1 MQHQFHD
8 PAYPLYDARWEHDAC
23 GTGFLAQISGE
34 ASYQLVQTAL
44 EALTRLTHRGAQDA
58 DAETSDGAG
67 LLTQIPGALLCEEL
81 RAQGIVV
88 ADPADLAV
96 GMLFLPSQDRAP
108 ADYLQSRQVLEQAL
122 NEAGLVSS
130 QGQPLRWR
138 NPPIDSSV
146 LGARARATAPGIAQ
160 ILLTRPSHLTR
171 EQYERSL
178 YYARRLV
185 ERRWQEAGING
196 AYIVSLSRTTIVY
209 KGLLAPNQLARFYL
223 DLADPRYTSAFA
235 IFHQRYST
243 NTFPSWSLAQPMRM
257 LAHNGEI
264 NTIQGNRN
272 WMQAREAALF
282 SPYWGNRFHDLL
294 PIIQPGGSDSTQL
307 DNVLELLALSG
318 RDLLHSMQMLI
329 PPAWEHDPE
338 LDSVQRAWCEYH
350 AGQVEPWDGPA
361 ALAFSDGRFVGAA
374 LDRNG
379 LRPARYTLTSH
390 GLLILASEA
399 GVVPCE
405 AHEVVEKGRLGP
417 GEMIAVDL
425 EHGVMLRNSE
435 IKAVLSQ
442 RQPYQQWLDTN
453 LIRLADLPQ
462 QAALANA
469 GSYDAEALFQRQ
481 RLFGY
486 THEDVELIL
495 RPMLLENKEP
505 VWSMGDDTPLVALST
520 QARSFSDYFHQR
532 FAQVTNPPIDPL
544 REQIVMSLDCYLGRR
559 QNLLSETALHARL
572 LHLETPL
579 LTESH
584 LGTLRSLE
592 AFRSQTLRVTF
603 ACDAGPLALEAAL
616 DKLEHEAIS
625 AVAAGVTLLI
635 LSDNLASPSQ
645 APIPMLMAV
654 GAVHQALI
662 RSGSRTYTSLICETG
677 SALDIHQVALLLG
690 YGAEAV
696 VPTLAL
702 ASARALAGERH
713 LESLT
718 REQAVERYLHVIEGG
733 LRKVMARMGI
743 STIRNIIGA
752 GQFEIFGLDPA
763 LIQRCFVAGSSAQIA
778 HPGKIGFTQIAGQV
792 IERLSRYKP
801 QPLQG
806 EPATAAAEESRAV
819 TEINRRRKLT
829 DIGYYRFRR
838 DGEYHAYNP
847 LIIRAL
853 QRAAQSGDTTDYR
866 SFTELVYQRPPTTL
880 RDLLTFV
887 PTTPIPVEQVESLE
901 SIRARFVVSAMSVG
915 ALSPETHRTIAAAMN
930 SIGGR
935 NNTGEGG
942 EDPDWYHQ
950 TINGSPV
957 SSKIK
962 QVASARFGITT
973 EYLVR
978 AEELEIKMAQGS
990 KPGEGGQ
997 LPPAKVSPF
1006 IARLRHTSPHVPLIS
1021 PPPHH
1026 DIYSIEDLA
1035 QLIYDL
1041 KQVNP
1046 RARVGVKLV
1055 SSIGVGTIAAGVAKA
1070 HADYIQISGQ
1080 DGGTGASPLQSIKHA
1095 GIPWERGLAETQQT
1109 LVRNGLRGRVRLRV
1123 DGGLKTGRDIVIAAM
1138 LGAEEFGFGTASLVS
1153 LGCDMARQCH
1163 LNTCPTG
1170 IATQREDLRAKFT
1183 GTPQMLI
1190 NYLTLVA
1197 GEVREW
1203 LARLGIRHLDELI
1216 GRADLLQYSE
1226 ETSIDLAPLLVAA
1239 PGASTP
1245 APPAT
1250 RPNIPPGIPPGTLPK
1265 DSPGAPVAPNE
1276 HPSLSSS
1283 LEDRGKGAVTAQPQ
1297 SPLAQRLL
1305 LEAEQALSGEHS
1317 VLLQHLISNSD
1328 RSIGAGLAGE
1338 IARRYGNA
1346 GLPGVSITCA
1356 FQGAAGQSFGA
1367 FCLPGMHLILHGEAN
1382 DYVGKSMT
1390 GGQIVIAPPAGASF
1404 AAHENTIL
1412 GNTALYGAT
1421 GGQFFAAGRAGERF
1435 AVRNSGAL
1443 AVIEGVGA
1451 HGCEYMT
1458 GGLVAVLGATGP
1470 NFGAGMSAG
1479 VAYVLDLTGV
1489 FPAHCNTE
1497 LVELQRIDD
1506 LDELEALRTI
1516 IQWHRKKTRSW
1527 RAAQVLAE
1535 WSRMQRAFWRV
1546 LPRDTEHSAC
1556 DYVDAHPYNAELI
1569 GVPHP

>member
-1 MQHQFHD
+1 MRHRTS
-8 PAYPLYDARWEHDAC
+8 AYPLYDPRWEHDAC

-34 ASYQLVQTAL
+34 ASHQLVQTSL

-67 LLTQIPGALLCEEL
+67 LLTQIPGALLREEL
-81 RAQGIVV
+81 QAQGITL
-88 ADPADLAV
+88 ADPADLAA
-96 GMLFLPSQDRAP
+96 GMLFLPSQDRSP
-108 ADYLQSRQVLEQAL
+108 ADYLHSRQIFEQAL
-122 NEAGLVSS
+122 SEAGLVPSH
-130 QGQPLRWR
+130 LYWR
-138 NPPIDSSV
+138 NPPLDYAV
-146 LGARARATAPGIAQ
+146 LGARARATAPSIVQ
-160 ILLTRPSHLTR
+160 VLLTRPAHLDA

-185 ERRWQEAGING
+185 ERRWQEAGIDD
-196 AYIVSLSRTTIVY
+196 AYVASLSRRTVVY
-209 KGLLAPNQLARFYL
+209 KGLLAPDQLARFYL

-243 NTFPSWSLAQPMRM
+243 NTFPSWPLAQPMRW
-257 LAHNGEI
+257 LSHNGEI

-272 WMQAREAALF
+272 WMQAREVALF
-282 SPYWGNRFHDLL
+282 SPHWGSRFHDLL
-294 PIIQPGGSDSTQL
+294 PIIQPGGSDSAQL
-307 DNVLELLALSG
+307 DNVVELLALSG
-318 RDLLHSMQMLI
+318 RDLLHSVQMLV
-329 PPAWEHDPE
+329 PPAWEHDSE
-338 LDSVQRAWCEYH
+338 LESAWCEYH
-350 AGQVEPWDGPA
+350 AGQIEPWDGPA

-379 LRPARYTLTSH
+379 LRPARYTLSSH

-425 EHGVMLRNSE
+425 EHGVLLRNAE
-435 IKAVLSQ
+435 IKAALWQ
-442 RQPYQQWLDTN
+442 CQPYQQWLDTN
-453 LIRLADLPQ
+453 LVRLADLPQ
-462 QAALANA
+462 QAAPSAA
-469 GSYDAEALFQRQ
+469 AAPETLFYRQ
-481 RLFGY
+481 QLFGY

-495 RPMLLENKEP
+495 RPMLTENKEP
-505 VWSMGDDTPLVALST
+505 VWSMGDDTPLAALSS

-544 REQIVMSLDCYLGRR
+544 REQVVMSLDCYLGRR
-559 QNLLSETALHARL
+559 QNLLGESALHARL
-572 LHLETPL
+572 VHLETPV
-579 LTESH
+579 LTESR
-584 LGTLRSLE
+584 LETLRGLPS
-592 AFRSQTLRVTF
+592 FRSQTLSATLE
-603 ACDAGPLALEAAL
+603 CDAGPPALEAAL
-616 DKLEHEAIS
+616 DRLERE
-625 AVAAGVTLLI
+625 AVAAVFGGVTLLI
-635 LSDNLASPSQ
+635 LSDNQASPEE
-645 APIPMLMAV
+645 APLPMLIAT
-654 GAVHQALI
+654 GAVHQALV
-662 RSGSRTYTSLICETG
+662 RCGTRTHTSLICETG
-677 SALDIHQVALLLG
+677 SAWDVHQVALLLG

-696 VPTLAL
+696 IPALAL
-702 ASARALAGERH
+702 ASVRALAGERH

-718 REQAVERYLHVIEGG
+718 PEQAVERYLHVIEDG

-752 GQFEIFGLDPA
+752 GQFEIFGLDPQV
-763 LIQRCFVAGSSAQIA
+763 IQRCFAVSSAQTI
-778 HPGKIGFTQIAGQV
+778 HPGRVSFTQVARQV
-792 IERLSRYKP
+792 IERVSKNRAG
-801 QPLQG
+801 G
-806 EPATAAAEESRAV
+806 EQAAAAEEKPGI
-819 TEINRRRKLT
+819 TELNRRRKLI

-847 LIIRAL
+847 VIIRAL
-853 QRAAQSGDTTDYR
+853 QKAAQSGDIADYER
-866 SFTELVYQRPPTTL
+866 FTELVYRRPPTVL

-887 PTTPIPVEQVESLE
+887 PANPIPVEQVESLE
-901 SIRARFVVSAMSVG
+901 SIRARFVVSAMSIG

-942 EDPDWYHQ
+942 EDPAWYHE
-950 TINGSPV
+950 TIGGHPV

-962 QVASARFGITT
+962 QVASARFGVTT

-997 LPPAKVSPF
+997 LPPGKVTPF
-1006 IARLRHTSPHVPLIS
+1006 IARLRHTSAHVPLIS

-1070 HADYIQISGQ
+1070 HADYVQISGH

-1109 LVRNGLRGRVRLRV
+1109 LVRNGLRGRVRVRV
-1123 DGGLKTGRDIVIAAM
+1123 DGGLKTGRDVVIAAM
-1138 LGAEEFGFGTASLVS
+1138 LGAEEFGFGTASLVA

-1170 IATQREDLRAKFT
+1170 IATQREELRAKFA

-1190 NYLTLVA
+1190 NYLSLVA

-1203 LARLGIRHLDELI
+1203 LAQLGVKRLDELI
-1216 GRADLLQYSE
+1216 GRADLLQCDA
-1226 ETSIDLAPLLVAA
+1226 ETSVNLAPLLVA
-1239 PGASTP
+1239 T
-1245 APPAT
+1245 
-1250 RPNIPPGIPPGTLPK
+1250 PGTGGTGSVSNNPTE
-1265 DSPGAPVAPNE
+1265 GEAGNQ
-1276 HPSLSSS
+1276 
-1283 LEDRGKGAVTAQPQ
+1283 KGSVRALTQ
-1297 SPLAQRLL
+1297 SPLAGRLL
-1305 LEAEQALSGEHS
+1305 AEAEPALRGEYS
-1317 VLLQHLISNSD
+1317 VLLQHHINNAD
-1328 RSIGAGLAGE
+1328 RSIGASLAGE
-1338 IARRYGNA
+1338 VARRYGNA
-1346 GLPGVSITCA
+1346 GLPGVSITCV

-1390 GGQIVIAPPAGASF
+1390 GGQIVIAPPPGASF
-1404 AAHENTIL
+1404 AAHNNIIL
-1412 GNTALYGAT
+1412 GNTVLYGAT

-1443 AVIEGVGA
+1443 AVIEGAGA
-1451 HGCEYMT
+1451 HACEYMT
-1458 GGLVAVLGATGP
+1458 GGLVAVLGETGP
-1470 NFGAGMSAG
+1470 NFAAGMSAG

-1489 FPAHCNTE
+1489 FPARCNTE
-1497 LVELQRIDD
+1497 LVELQR
-1506 LDELEALRTI
+1506 LEEADEIEALRTI

-1527 RAAQVLAE
+1527 RAAQILAE
-1535 WSRMQRAFWRV
+1535 WSRMQRAFWRI
-1546 LPRDTEHSAC
+1546 LPRGTVHSAC
-1556 DYVDAHPYNAELI
+1556 DYVDLASEEQWNEN
-1569 GVPHP
+1569 VR

>member
-1 MQHQFHD
+1 MQHRTFDH
-8 PAYPLYDARWEHDAC
+8 AYPLYDPRWEHDAC

-34 ASYQLVQTAL
+34 ASHSLVQTAL
-44 EALTRLTHRGAQDA
+44 QALTRLTHRGAQDA

-67 LLTQIPGALLCEEL
+67 LLTQIPRGLFCAEIQ
-81 RAQGIVV
+81 AQGITIN
-88 ADPADLAV
+88 DPEDIAI
-96 GMLFLPSQDRAP
+96 GMLFLPSQDRLP
-108 ADYLQSRQVLEQAL
+108 AEHIQSRQIIEQTL
-122 NEAGLVSS
+122 HEVGLSWPD
-130 QGQPLRWR
+130 GPPTLWR
-138 NPPIDSSV
+138 NPPIDYTI
-146 LGARARATAPGIAQ
+146 LGTRARETAPNIAQ
-160 ILLTRPSHLTR
+160 VLLMRPAHLSIK
-171 EQYERSL
+171 QYERTL
-178 YYARRLV
+178 YHARRLI
-185 ERRWQEAGING
+185 EQRLLKAEIKDC
-196 AYIVSLSRTTIVY
+196 YIVSLSRTTVVY
-209 KGLLAPNQLARFYL
+209 KGLLAPNELARFYL
-223 DLADPRYTSAFA
+223 DLADPRFTSAFA

-243 NTFPSWSLAQPMRM
+243 NTFPSWSLAQPFR
-257 LAHNGEI
+257 LVAHNGEI

-272 WMQAREAALF
+272 WMQAREASLV
-282 SPYWGNRFHDLL
+282 SPHWGDNFHDLL
-294 PIIQPGGSDSTQL
+294 PIIQPGGSDSAQL
-307 DNVLELLALSG
+307 DNMLELLTLTE

-329 PPAWEHDPE
+329 PPAWERNPE
-338 LDSVQRAWCEYH
+338 LTSSQRAWCEYH
-350 AGQVEPWDGPA
+350 AGMMEPWDGPA

-453 LIRLADLPQ
+453 LVRLADLPQ
-462 QAALANA
+462 QAALPNA
-469 GSYDAEALFQRQ
+469 GSYEAEALFQRQ
-481 RLFGY
+481 QLFGY

-584 LGTLRSLE
+584 LETLRSLE
-592 AFRSQTLRVTF
+592 AFRSQTLSVTF

-635 LSDNLASPSQ
+635 LSDNLANPSQ
-645 APIPMLMAV
+645 APIPMLIAV

-702 ASARALAGERH
+702 ASVRALAGERH

-763 LIQRCFVAGSSAQIA
+763 LIQRCFAGSSTQIA

-792 IERLSRYKP
+792 IERLGRYKP

-880 RDLLTFV
+880 RDLLAFV

-942 EDPDWYHQ
+942 EDPAWYH
-950 TINGSPV
+950 
-957 SSKIK
+957 
-962 QVASARFGITT
+962 
-973 EYLVR
+973 E
-978 AEELEIKMAQGS
+978 
-990 KPGEGGQ
+990 
-997 LPPAKVSPF
+997 
-1006 IARLRHTSPHVPLIS
+1006 
-1021 PPPHH
+1021 
-1026 DIYSIEDLA
+1026 
-1035 QLIYDL
+1035 
-1041 KQVNP
+1041 
-1046 RARVGVKLV
+1046 
-1055 SSIGVGTIAAGVAKA
+1055 
-1070 HADYIQISGQ
+1070 
-1080 DGGTGASPLQSIKHA
+1080 
-1095 GIPWERGLAETQQT
+1095 
-1109 LVRNGLRGRVRLRV
+1109 
-1123 DGGLKTGRDIVIAAM
+1123 
-1138 LGAEEFGFGTASLVS
+1138 
-1153 LGCDMARQCH
+1153 
-1163 LNTCPTG
+1163 
-1170 IATQREDLRAKFT
+1170 
-1183 GTPQMLI
+1183 
-1190 NYLTLVA
+1190 
-1197 GEVREW
+1197 
-1203 LARLGIRHLDELI
+1203 
-1216 GRADLLQYSE
+1216 
-1226 ETSIDLAPLLVAA
+1226 
-1239 PGASTP
+1239 
-1245 APPAT
+1245 
-1250 RPNIPPGIPPGTLPK
+1250 
-1265 DSPGAPVAPNE
+1265 
-1276 HPSLSSS
+1276 
-1283 LEDRGKGAVTAQPQ
+1283 
-1297 SPLAQRLL
+1297 
-1305 LEAEQALSGEHS
+1305 
-1317 VLLQHLISNSD
+1317 
-1328 RSIGAGLAGE
+1328 
-1338 IARRYGNA
+1338 
-1346 GLPGVSITCA
+1346 
-1356 FQGAAGQSFGA
+1356 
-1367 FCLPGMHLILHGEAN
+1367 
-1382 DYVGKSMT
+1382 
-1390 GGQIVIAPPAGASF
+1390 
-1404 AAHENTIL
+1404 
-1412 GNTALYGAT
+1412 
-1421 GGQFFAAGRAGERF
+1421 
-1435 AVRNSGAL
+1435 
-1443 AVIEGVGA
+1443 
-1451 HGCEYMT
+1451 
-1458 GGLVAVLGATGP
+1458 
-1470 NFGAGMSAG
+1470 
-1479 VAYVLDLTGV
+1479 
-1489 FPAHCNTE
+1489 
-1497 LVELQRIDD
+1497 
-1506 LDELEALRTI
+1506 
-1516 IQWHRKKTRSW
+1516 
-1527 RAAQVLAE
+1527 
-1535 WSRMQRAFWRV
+1535 
-1546 LPRDTEHSAC
+1546 
-1556 DYVDAHPYNAELI
+1556 
-1569 GVPHP
+1569 